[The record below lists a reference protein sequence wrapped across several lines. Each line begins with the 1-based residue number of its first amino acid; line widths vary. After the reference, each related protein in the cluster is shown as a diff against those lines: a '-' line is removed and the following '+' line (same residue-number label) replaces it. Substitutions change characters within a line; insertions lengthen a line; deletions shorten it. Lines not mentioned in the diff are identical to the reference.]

1 MNNRSNVVSNLNQQV
16 LARPAAS
23 VGIYS
28 KRESQHDSIDSS
40 MKNSH
45 QTIQKNNK
53 SQTMQMEQNKPMVNQ
68 LALLRFPQD
77 SYNASPNN
85 NPGESPRNIP
95 SYQSVG
101 RGKSEMKE
109 PVRREQRDSDYLQ
122 VRVKTAIE
130 KSLLAIKKFKSIRS
144 NPIF

>member
-1 MNNRSNVVSNLNQQV
+1 MDVLDNDEEEEKGNAAVV
-16 LARPAAS
+16 ARPATS
-23 VGIYS
+23 VGMYS
-28 KRESQHDSIDSS
+28 KRESQHDSIMDTS

-45 QTIQKNNK
+45 QTIQRNNK
-53 SQTMQMEQNKPMVNQ
+53 SQTMQMEYSKPVVNQ
-68 LALLRFPQD
+68 LALQRLPQ
-77 SYNASPNN
+77 ASSSN

-109 PVRREQRDSDYLQ
+109 VPRREQRDSDYLQ

-144 NPIF
+144 SPDF

>member
-1 MNNRSNVVSNLNQQV
+1 MHNRSNVVSNLSQQA

-23 VGIYS
+23 VGILS
-28 KRESQHDSIDSS
+28 KRESQHDSIDTS
-40 MKNSH
+40 MKNSY
-45 QTIQKNNK
+45 QTIQRNNK
-53 SQTMQMEQNKPMVNQ
+53 SQTMQMEQNRPVVNP
-68 LALLRFPQD
+68 LALQRLPQG

-130 KSLLAIKKFKSIRS
+130 KSLMAIKKFKSIRR
-144 NPIF
+144 NPVF